1 MVFAKVKLG
10 GSRVV
15 RPQGGAH
22 REGWI
27 LFFYHSDSLSLEVQS
42 ELSQKLST
50 DTKDQTPLC
59 ASRIYTLH
67 ILGFQKFEQ

>member
-42 ELSQKLST
+42 ELSKKL
-50 DTKDQTPLC
+50 
-59 ASRIYTLH
+59 
-67 ILGFQKFEQ
+67 

>member
-10 GSRVV
+10 SSRVV

-27 LFFYHSDSLSLEVQS
+27 LFFDSLSLKVQS

>member
-1 MVFAKVKLG
+1 MVFAKMKLG
-10 GSRVV
+10 GSRVD

-27 LFFYHSDSLSLEVQS
+27 LFFTTVTVQS

-59 ASRIYTLH
+59 ASRIYTFH